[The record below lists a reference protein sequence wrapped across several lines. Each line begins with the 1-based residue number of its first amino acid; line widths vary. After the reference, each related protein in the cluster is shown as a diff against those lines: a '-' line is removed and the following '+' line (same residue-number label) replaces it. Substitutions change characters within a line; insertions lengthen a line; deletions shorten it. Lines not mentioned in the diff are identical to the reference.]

1 MSKAVI
7 TWNLSEFDENQD
19 FKRFVMS
26 RDMAMMLYELKHN
39 SYKKCQRLIDK
50 SEDDELY
57 VIFEYINSLFEEY
70 NVDINDIID

>member
-50 SEDDELY
+50 SEDDELD
-57 VIFEYINSLFEEY
+57 VVFEHINSLFEEY
-70 NVDINDIID
+70 GVDIDNLID